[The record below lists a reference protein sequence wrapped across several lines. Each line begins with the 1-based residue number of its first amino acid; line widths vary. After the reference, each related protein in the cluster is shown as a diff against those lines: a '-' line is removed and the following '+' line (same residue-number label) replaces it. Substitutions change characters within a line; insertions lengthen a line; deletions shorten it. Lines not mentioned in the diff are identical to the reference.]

1 MAMEL
6 LFGVQTN
13 GIRHAEADGMPDIDT
28 RFRMVKEAGVHDY
41 IDKTPDP
48 YEIEEFEAA
57 SEKYGLPVR
66 AGGWFYML
74 GRDEALFAQNIQTA
88 ERLGSLVHNTQILT
102 NHADGHPVTNDEVI
116 ATYLNF
122 AEIGDKHG
130 VTPCFEVHVNMWSE
144 DFRSVAE
151 VGQVVEARGAPF
163 NMTLDHSHVIFKI
176 DNPAEQE
183 IGDIRGDVESGKL
196 ILDPFKDGNVSDQWI
211 DAGWIKHCHA
221 RAAIPNNPKNLDT
234 VTELGKPG
242 RGIQY
247 PFKQPEP
254 GQYHSEWQEEAL
266 EPWKETIRSLMRYHA
281 ADPKGQ
287 LGQIS
292 TEFIP
297 GPDYGQ
303 GCRYSLFEQSV
314 ACVQWMR
321 ETWIDISEAA

>member
-1 MAMEL
+1 MATEL

-13 GIRHAEADGMPDIDT
+13 GIRHAEADGMPDIVT

-48 YEIEEFEAA
+48 HEIEEFEAA

-66 AGGWFYML
+66 AGGWFYTL

-144 DFRSVAE
+144 DFRRVAE
-151 VGQVVEARGAPF
+151 VGQAVEARGVPF

-234 VTELGKPG
+234 VTEAGKPG

-266 EPWKETIRSLMRYHA
+266 EPWKETIRSLMRHHA

-303 GCRYSLFEQSV
+303 GCKYSLFEQSV

-321 ETWIDISEAA
+321 ETWTNIREAA

>member
-102 NHADGHPVTNDEVI
+102 NHADGHPVTN
-116 ATYLNF
+116 
-122 AEIGDKHG
+122 G

-151 VGQVVEARGAPF
+151 VGQAVEARGAPF

-266 EPWKETIRSLMRYHA
+266 EPWKETIRSLMRCHA